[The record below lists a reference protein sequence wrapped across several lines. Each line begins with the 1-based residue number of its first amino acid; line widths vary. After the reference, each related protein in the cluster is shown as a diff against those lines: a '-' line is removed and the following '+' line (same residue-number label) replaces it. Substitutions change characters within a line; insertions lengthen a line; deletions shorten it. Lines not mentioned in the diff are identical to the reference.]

1 MSRDLLPVL
10 ETDDGTIS
18 RAEGP
23 SEEGEGGP
31 GPLETP
37 FQKEAPPSPRIRVNL
52 NYRDGLPSPKEP
64 GRFDRER
71 LFSAVVKGNPEELDG
86 LKEYLQRTSKF
97 LTNSEYRDGKTG
109 KTCLMKALLNL
120 RNGDN
125 PTIPLLLKIDREMQN
140 PRPLINT
147 ACTDNYYKGHTP
159 LHIAIEKRSLA
170 LVQLLVENGADV
182 HAKACGQFFHRKEKG
197 ACFYFGELPLSLA
210 ACTNQLDVIRFLL
223 HHGHQ
228 EAQLT
233 AQDSLGN
240 TVLHALVMVADDTER
255 NTEMVVRMYD
265 ALLREGARADPSLR
279 LEEVVNLEGMTPLKM
294 AVKTGKVEIFKHI
307 IQREVTDPE
316 FRHLSRKFTEWTYG
330 PVQVSLYDLSSIDSF
345 EKNSVL
351 EILAYSSDTPNRYK
365 MVVLEPVNKLLQ
377 HKWDSFAA
385 WRFYISFFS
394 YTVFMA
400 VFSAIAYHRPLEG
413 KPPFPVTP
421 RAGDIWWLL
430 GQLLVLFGGIYLFLA
445 QSLYLWRR
453 RRLWKSLLMDG
464 CIDIF
469 LFLQSLALL
478 LSAITYLSG
487 LEEYVP
493 LMVFS
498 LLLGWVNMLY
508 YTRGFQQTG
517 IYIVM
522 IQKAILRDLLHFLMV
537 YVIFLFGFAT
547 ALVILTGTAPHGAAP
562 NASLV
567 PAGGDDGD
575 KVRYTGLLTTSL
587 ELFKF
592 TIGMGE
598 LEFHENVRFK
608 YLVMLLLLLF
618 VVLTYILLLNML
630 IALMSETVT
639 NVSGFSQSVWK
650 LQRAIAILEIE
661 KNWFWFWK
669 KAPRA
674 GCFVAVGSDGKKDRR
689 WCFRVEELNWADWKK
704 ELGVLKE
711 DPADSGFSSEKK
723 DSVWSWMSSLTETR
737 HATSEEEDGNEEIPL
752 HEISH

>member
-1 MSRDLLPVL
+1 MV
-10 ETDDGTIS
+10 
-18 RAEGP
+18 
-23 SEEGEGGP
+23 
-31 GPLETP
+31 
-37 FQKEAPPSPRIRVNL
+37 SPH
-52 NYRDGLPSPKEP
+52 
-64 GRFDRER
+64 
-71 LFSAVVKGNPEELDG
+71 
-86 LKEYLQRTSKF
+86 F
-97 LTNSEYRDGKTG
+97 L
-109 KTCLMKALLNL
+109 A
-120 RNGDN
+120 
-125 PTIPLLLKIDREMQN
+125 
-140 PRPLINT
+140 
-147 ACTDNYYKGHTP
+147 
-159 LHIAIEKRSLA
+159 A
-170 LVQLLVENGADV
+170 LV
-182 HAKACGQFFHRKEKG
+182 
-197 ACFYFGELPLSLA
+197 
-210 ACTNQLDVIRFLL
+210 
-223 HHGHQ
+223 
-228 EAQLT
+228 
-233 AQDSLGN
+233 
-240 TVLHALVMVADDTER
+240 
-255 NTEMVVRMYD
+255 
-265 ALLREGARADPSLR
+265 
-279 LEEVVNLEGMTPLKM
+279 
-294 AVKTGKVEIFKHI
+294 
-307 IQREVTDPE
+307 
-316 FRHLSRKFTEWTYG
+316 
-330 PVQVSLYDLSSIDSF
+330 
-345 EKNSVL
+345 
-351 EILAYSSDTPNRYK
+351 
-365 MVVLEPVNKLLQ
+365 
-377 HKWDSFAA
+377 
-385 WRFYISFFS
+385 FS
-394 YTVFMA
+394 Q
-400 VFSAIAYHRPLEG
+400 
-413 KPPFPVTP
+413 PPFPVTP

-598 LEFHENVRFK
+598 LEFHENVHFK

-650 LQRAIAILEIE
+650 LQASRAALVAAVKAGPKRWRPRRDYSRFPPLCNCRERSPFWRSRRTGSGSGRRRREPGVSSPSARTGRKTGGGVSGKWIL
-661 KNWFWFWK
+661 
-669 KAPRA
+669 
-674 GCFVAVGSDGKKDRR
+674 
-689 WCFRVEELNWADWKK
+689 
-704 ELGVLKE
+704 
-711 DPADSGFSSEKK
+711 SSSNIK
-723 DSVWSWMSSLTETR
+723 
-737 HATSEEEDGNEEIPL
+737 
-752 HEISH
+752 